1 MKLLWLTVSGEY
13 ALQLSSDLTK
23 KGYRVTEVASTGDFL
38 HYGNT
43 ILLMCIEAQQ
53 MNELTDFLRSRMNE
67 YRHLHETGSAVSSTN
82 DFALYSIP
90 LCNYK
95 KTTE

>member
-13 ALQLSSDLTK
+13 ALQLSDDLTK

-43 ILLMCIEAQQ
+43 ILLMCIEAKQ
-53 MNELTDFLRSRMNE
+53 MNELTDFIRSRMNE
-67 YRHLHETGSAVSSTN
+67 
-82 DFALYSIP
+82 
-90 LCNYK
+90 
-95 KTTE
+95 